1 MEQEKK
7 NLCAQLPLTLHSQV
21 RERQESSGMTLSEYM
36 TWLITTFYQKEEEKQ
51 MTNPET
57 RTVAFQVP
65 AELFEQFKAY
75 LDRHQI
81 KQKAFVLDCIQ
92 RVIADDGKRDRQD
105 AEEQGATDVPEAP
118 DLEPSMEDS

>member
-75 LDRHQI
+75 LERHQI
-81 KQKAFVLDCIQ
+81 KQKAFFLDSIQ
-92 RVIADDGKRDRQD
+92 RAIADDKEQDNQD
-105 AEEQGATDVPEAP
+105 AEEQGESEAPDTP

>member
-1 MEQEKK
+1 MEPEKK

-21 RERQESSGMTLSEYM
+21 RERQELSGMTLSEYM

-75 LDRHQI
+75 LERHQI
-81 KQKAFVLDCIQ
+81 KQKAFFLDSIQ
-92 RVIADDGKRDRQD
+92 RAIADDKEQDNQD
-105 AEEQGATDVPEAP
+105 AEEQGESEAPDTP

>member
-75 LDRHQI
+75 LERHQI
-81 KQKAFVLDCIQ
+81 KQKAFFLDCIK
-92 RVIADDGKRDRQD
+92 RAIADDKVQDSQD
-105 AEEQGATDVPEAP
+105 AETQGESGAPEAP

>member
-1 MEQEKK
+1 MEPEKK

-75 LDRHQI
+75 LERHQI
-81 KQKAFVLDCIQ
+81 KQKAFFLDCIQ
-92 RVIADDGKRDRQD
+92 RAIADDKEQDNQD
-105 AEEQGATDVPEAP
+105 AEEQGMSDAPEAP
-118 DLEPSMEDS
+118 DIEPSMEDS